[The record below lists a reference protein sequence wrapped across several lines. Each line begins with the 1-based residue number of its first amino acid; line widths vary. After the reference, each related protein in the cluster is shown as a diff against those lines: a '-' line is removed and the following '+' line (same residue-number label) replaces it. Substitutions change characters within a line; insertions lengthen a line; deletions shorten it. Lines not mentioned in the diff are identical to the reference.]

1 MRRRFRAP
9 GRVNL
14 IGDHTDYVG
23 GLVLPIAVDLGVEVE
38 VEPAERIALSS
49 EGATVEVAADG
60 AGEVDGWGRYPAAV
74 AAELAA
80 LGRRPV
86 GMDGEVTSDLPAGAG
101 LGSSAALEVAVAVA
115 LCALADFALGPLEL
129 ASACRRAE
137 HRAVG
142 VPCGVLD
149 QAASLLGRAG
159 AALLLDCTTLEYRY
173 VPLPSELAVVV
184 VDSGERALAETGY
197 AERQQELAAG
207 MPSRVRHVET
217 ENRRVRDAV
226 AALERGDTTKL
237 GDIFRESH
245 ESLGEDYEV
254 STPELDRLVD
264 RAYAAGAVAARMTGG
279 GFGGSIVVLAARN
292 DAAPLAQELGGRI
305 VRASDGA
312 REITPRRTDSRPG
325 RA

>member
-14 IGDHTDYVG
+14 IGDHTDYAG

-38 VEPAERIALSS
+38 VEPAKGIVLSS
-49 EGATVEVAADG
+49 DGATVGIAADG
-60 AGEVDGWGRYPAAV
+60 TGTAEGWGLYPAAV

-80 LGRRPV
+80 MGRRPV
-86 GMDGEVTSDLPAGAG
+86 GMRGEVRSDLPAGAG
-101 LGSSAALEVAVAVA
+101 LGSSAALEVAVGLA
-115 LCALADFALGPLEL
+115 LCALADFALEPLEL

-137 HRAVG
+137 LRAVG
-142 VPCGVLD
+142 VPCGILD

-159 AALLLDCTTLEYRY
+159 TALLLDCTTLESRH
-173 VPLPSELAVVV
+173 VALPAGLEVIV

-197 AERQQELAAG
+197 ARRQRELAAG
-207 MPSRVRHVET
+207 MPSRVRHVES

-237 GDIFRESH
+237 GDIFRESQ
-245 ESLGEDYEV
+245 ESLRDDYEV

-264 RAYAAGAVAARMTGG
+264 RAYAAGAAAARMTGG
-279 GFGGSIVVLAARN
+279 GFGGSIVVLAER
-292 DAAPLAQELGGRI
+292 DRAAALAEELGGRI
-305 VRASDGA
+305 VHASDGA
-312 REITPRRTDSRPG
+312 GEVTPGRTDSRPD

>member
-101 LGSSAALEVAVAVA
+101 LGSSAALEV
-115 LCALADFALGPLEL
+115 
-129 ASACRRAE
+129 
-137 HRAVG
+137 
-142 VPCGVLD
+142 
-149 QAASLLGRAG
+149 
-159 AALLLDCTTLEYRY
+159 
-173 VPLPSELAVVV
+173 
-184 VDSGERALAETGY
+184 
-197 AERQQELAAG
+197 
-207 MPSRVRHVET
+207 
-217 ENRRVRDAV
+217 
-226 AALERGDTTKL
+226 
-237 GDIFRESH
+237 
-245 ESLGEDYEV
+245 
-254 STPELDRLVD
+254 
-264 RAYAAGAVAARMTGG
+264 
-279 GFGGSIVVLAARN
+279 
-292 DAAPLAQELGGRI
+292 
-305 VRASDGA
+305 
-312 REITPRRTDSRPG
+312 
-325 RA
+325 